1 MRALL
6 GLVLVAFLG
15 WSGWWWVASGA
26 ARTGTETAL
35 DVLRA
40 EGWQAGYAD
49 LTVAGYPNRIDLT
62 ATAPRL
68 TPPGAA
74 WGWSAPFVQVFALSY
89 KPWHVIAAFAPEQDL
104 TTPAGPMRLQA
115 DRLQSSV
122 VVEPG
127 TDLVLDRFQL
137 AGEALTLTGAL
148 AASAETLSLATRP
161 TVGDRLAHDIGL
173 ALTGLRPDAAV
184 LALLPAALRDTGGAD
199 MRVDASAA
207 FDAPLDRHAA
217 TRPPRLTRLDLREAL
232 VGWGGVKAHLS
243 GELAP
248 DAQGLAEGRLTLR
261 LEGAPLALEAAV
273 ALGLIPPQAR
283 AQYDNVLRMLAP
295 GGGPL
300 DLPLRLGGGMVMLG
314 PLPLG
319 PAPRLVP

>member
-6 GLVLVAFLG
+6 GLVVVAFLG

-26 ARTGTETAL
+26 ARTGTETAAAA
-35 DVLRA
+35 LRA
-40 EGWQAGYAD
+40 QGWQASYAD

-68 TPPGAA
+68 ARPGDG
-74 WGWSAPFVQVFALSY
+74 WGWAAPFVQVFALSY
-89 KPWHVIAAFAPEQDL
+89 RPWHVIAAFAPEQDL
-104 TTPAGPMRLQA
+104 TTPLGPMRLA
-115 DRLQSSV
+115 AGRLQSSV

-127 TDLVLDRFQL
+127 SDLVLDRFQM
-137 AGEALTLTGAL
+137 AGEALALSGAL
-148 AASAETLSLATRP
+148 AASADTLSLATRP
-161 TVGDRLAHDIGL
+161 ALGEKRAHDIGL

-184 LALLPAALRDTGGAD
+184 LGRLPGVLRDAGGAD
-199 MRVDASAA
+199 MRVNAVAA

-217 TRPPRLTRLDLREAL
+217 ARPPRLTRLDLREAL
-232 VGWGGVKAHLS
+232 VGWGDVKAHLS
-243 GELAP
+243 GSLSP

-273 ALGLIPPQAR
+273 ALGAIPPEAR
-283 AQYDNVLRMLAP
+283 AQWDSMLRMLAP
-295 GGGPL
+295 GGTL
-300 DLPLRLGGGMVMLG
+300 DLPLQLAGGLVRLG

>member
-6 GLVLVAFLG
+6 GLVVLAFLG

-35 DVLRA
+35 GGLRA
-40 EGWQAGYAD
+40 QGWDAAHAG
-49 LTVAGYPNRIDLT
+49 LSVAGYPNRIDLT
-62 ATAPRL
+62 ATEPRL
-68 TPPGAA
+68 ALPGAG
-74 WGWSAPFVQVFALSY
+74 WGWAAPSVQVFALSY

-104 TTPAGPMRLQA
+104 NTPAGPMRLQA

-137 AGEALTLTGAL
+137 AGEALTLSGAL
-148 AASAETLSLATRP
+148 AASADTLSLATRP

-243 GELAP
+243 GTLAP

-273 ALGLIPPQAR
+273 ALGLIPPQTR
-283 AQYDNVLRMLAP
+283 AQWDNALRMLAP

-319 PAPRLVP
+319 PAPRLIP